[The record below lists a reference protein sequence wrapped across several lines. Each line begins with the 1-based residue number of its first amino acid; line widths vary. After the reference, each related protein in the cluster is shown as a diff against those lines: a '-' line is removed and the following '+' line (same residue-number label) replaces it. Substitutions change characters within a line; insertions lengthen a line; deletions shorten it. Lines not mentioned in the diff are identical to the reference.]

1 MISVSASVSREKLN
15 SLEKEL
21 TKEALAKVKDKALL
35 IQESLQMKGY
45 HTQSLDVSSANDSA
59 NDFRPYAAG
68 ATDAQKVSLTRMKKM
83 KLTLKVAKRKLKSV

>member
-1 MISVSASVSREKLN
+1 
-15 SLEKEL
+15 
-21 TKEALAKVKDKALL
+21 
-35 IQESLQMKGY
+35 MKGY

-68 ATDAQKVSLTRMKKM
+68 AMMAKVSLTRMKKM

>member
-1 MISVSASVSREKLN
+1 MHLSLIHILN

-59 NDFRPYAAG
+59 NDFH
-68 ATDAQKVSLTRMKKM
+68 
-83 KLTLKVAKRKLKSV
+83 VAPELAESAVAVLC